1 MTNKLAPEYLCDLVP
16 KPVSDSNQCNLRNKT
31 KLQTINCRTKIYEK
45 SFLPDTT
52 KIWNTLPEELASA
65 NSLGEFKTLVKNVIS
80 ENYLDLNYGS
90 RFCQIVHC
98 RLKLGRSDLNVDKVN
113 RFISKTPQWPCGH
126 HSEDHIHFL
135 FTCRLYATIRCNA
148 YFYINGH
155 TIQSV
160 LYGIPPASNED
171 NPVRPLVYFED

>member
-16 KPVSDSNQCNLRNKT
+16 KPVSDSNQYNLRNKT

-80 ENYLDLNYGS
+80 ENYLDRNFGS
-90 RFCQIVHC
+90 RFCQLSIGANADFFFCHSASS
-98 RLKLGRSDLNVDKVN
+98 L
-113 RFISKTPQWPCGH
+113 H
-126 HSEDHIHFL
+126 HSTPRWQGVDAF
-135 FTCRLYATIRCNA
+135 
-148 YFYINGH
+148 
-155 TIQSV
+155 
-160 LYGIPPASNED
+160 
-171 NPVRPLVYFED
+171 